1 MRTHLQGIVLLG
13 LLFLSLW
20 GLTRLASPALG
31 EAFGEDGALQADSGD
46 VVDLVVGGETLD
58 APLDDDER
66 ARLQFHLVVWGY
78 LDDISDVDGIIG
90 SGTRAAMAEAAAD
103 WGLDDPSDREF
114 LIYAD
119 EHPIDTPLFA
129 TTD

>member
-1 MRTHLQGIVLLG
+1 MRTHLQGFALLG
-13 LLFLSLW
+13 LLVLALW
-20 GLTRLASPALG
+20 GLTRLASPALS
-31 EAFGEDGALQADSGD
+31 EAFGEDGAIQADSGD

-78 LDDISDVDGIIG
+78 LGDISEVDGIIG
-90 SGTRAAMAEAAAD
+90 PGTRAAMAEAASD
-103 WGLDDPSDREF
+103 WGLDEPTDREF

-119 EHPIDTPLFA
+119 EHPIETSPFGQS
-129 TTD
+129 